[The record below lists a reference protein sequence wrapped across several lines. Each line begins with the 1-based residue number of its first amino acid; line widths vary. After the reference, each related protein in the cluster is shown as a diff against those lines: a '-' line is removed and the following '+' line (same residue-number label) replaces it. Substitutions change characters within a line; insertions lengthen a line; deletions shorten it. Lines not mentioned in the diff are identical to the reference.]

1 MRAKTPA
8 RRAKP
13 KHADWQMLTCDDLE
27 GWTDEGSLK
36 RGQTYFTN
44 GQVQSLALTKA
55 GELVAW
61 VQGTERYA
69 VRVAVAPL
77 GETPRLLS
85 LCSCP
90 VGYGCKHAVAAV
102 LAYFD
107 AIANGKQIPEAPQND
122 PRRLAAAGSSASFD
136 DDDEPGDLRAI
147 VSAMTHKQLIELVMK
162 LSEQLVN
169 VRDGLDECA
178 RLIIDPHQDAYDADQ
193 PPLSPRH
200 SPRVYRG

>member
-1 MRAKTPA
+1 MRAKTHV
-8 RRAKP
+8 RRTKP
-13 KHADWQMLTCDDLE
+13 KHPDWQTLSCDDLE

-36 RGQTYFTN
+36 RGKTYFTS

-107 AIANGKQIPEAPQND
+107 AIARGKQIPEAHQND
-122 PRRLAAAGSSASFD
+122 PRRLAAAGTGAARND
-136 DDDEPGDLRAI
+136 DYEPSDLRAI
-147 VSAMTHKQLIELVMK
+147 VSAMTHKQLVELVMRMA
-162 LSEQLVN
+162 EQLVN

-178 RLIIDPHQDAYDADQ
+178 RLIIDPHQDAYDTNQ
-193 PPLSPRH
+193 PPLSARH